1 MVAFA
6 RDDDYVDD
14 SFTTNNDV
22 ANEEEYMKGLE
33 EENSDDDIT
42 SPGYSRV
49 TATNQKD
56 AKSAATNEEG
66 AIGSA
71 VEKGEA
77 TSKKDAD
84 IGEKELENDIDC
96 RVTGVEIKEGT
107 DMPNTVNGDE
117 DDAVDNILTDTPV
130 DAGVKATGTAEAR
143 TPVSS
148 AQDGDDDTVAGG
160 DAYILQFVRAARTD
174 AELERVKHKRRNESP
189 RERSI
194 RTEEDSEDC
203 RPLKRTRTSIT
214 NSVTTASA
222 VRQQRARRR
231 TKTFEA
237 REKISMSLQAV
248 VNTKRGLPKKSFKS
262 WEVFEE
268 VLKRYEAEYFLH
280 FRVRS
285 SEARRKNNRL
295 SSMALLREV
304 FTWTQKLRYL
314 LSITRRTSIFFD
326 SNRGAKYM
334 SIPAKAVSMLQL
346 PPVEDFP

>member
-1 MVAFA
+1 M

-160 DAYILQFVRAARTD
+160 DGDEGANMSNNGDDNASVARIIVLLTM
-174 AELERVKHKRRNESP
+174 LLLVLGFSSLYP
-189 RERSI
+189 
-194 RTEEDSEDC
+194 
-203 RPLKRTRTSIT
+203 
-214 NSVTTASA
+214 SVCSG
-222 VRQQRARRR
+222 R
-231 TKTFEA
+231 
-237 REKISMSLQAV
+237 
-248 VNTKRGLPKKSFKS
+248 
-262 WEVFEE
+262 
-268 VLKRYEAEYFLH
+268 
-280 FRVRS
+280 
-285 SEARRKNNRL
+285 
-295 SSMALLREV
+295 
-304 FTWTQKLRYL
+304 
-314 LSITRRTSIFFD
+314 
-326 SNRGAKYM
+326 SNRC
-334 SIPAKAVSMLQL
+334 
-346 PPVEDFP
+346 